1 MTLPEPRANRVKH
14 RLAAGDTVTVVAS
27 QALTADLVD
36 ALGPLG
42 FDGVWVE
49 GEHGNATW
57 DRLGDLS
64 RAADLWGMS
73 ALFRVGA
80 LDPAII
86 ARALSLGAHGVV
98 LPQVSTAEE
107 AARLVQAAKFAPI
120 GERGVTR
127 GRRALGRAD
136 FLERENDET
145 LVVVQLED
153 PVALANIEAICAV
166 EHIDVVFIAPN
177 DLAQAMGYLGQPR
190 HPDVLAAIDDG
201 LARIAATGKAA
212 GTFAARGDLDRLRS
226 LGTRFL
232 YTPAEALL
240 AAAATDFLAATR
252 S

>member
-42 FDGVWVE
+42 FDGVWIE

-73 ALFRVGA
+73 ALFRVRT
-80 LDPAII
+80 LDPTII
-86 ARALSLGAHGVV
+86 ARALSLGVHGVV

-107 AARLVQAAKFAPI
+107 AARLVQAAKFAPV

-127 GRRALGRAD
+127 GRRALGRPD

-145 LVVVQLED
+145 LLVVQLED
-153 PVALANIEAICAV
+153 PVALDNIEAICAV
-166 EHIDVVFIAPN
+166 AHLDVVFIAPN

-190 HPDVLAAIDDG
+190 HPEVLAAIDNG
-201 LARIAATGKAA
+201 LARIAAA
-212 GTFAARGDLDRLRS
+212 GATPGIFAARDDLERVKG
-226 LGTRFL
+226 LGARFL

-240 AAAATDFLAATR
+240 SVAAADYLTAAQ